1 MIHKRIPWKI
11 HIAALA
17 LLLFGAVAVR
27 TARAFFTIDGVVS
40 ISFTAN
46 DRRTVGINTSANLPV
61 NAQPGFTY
69 TNGAG
74 AGQAATLY
82 QGSLTLTSGAASID
96 LNGVLTD
103 SYGSTVSLVR
113 VKAIFIQNNS
123 ASNTMTFGAAGSNPW
138 IGLLNSTGTITLQPG
153 DCFCAVS
160 GSATG
165 YVVVASTGD
174 LLKVAGT
181 GTDGF
186 TLVILG
192 SPT

>member
-1 MIHKRIPWKI
+1 MIHKRIPWRL
-11 HIAALA
+11 HLCALAALLWLPMA
-17 LLLFGAVAVR
+17 AK
-27 TARAFFTIDGVVS
+27 TAHAYFTIDGTVS

-69 TNGAG
+69 TNGSGANQAG
-74 AGQAATLY
+74 VLY
-82 QGSLTLTSGAASID
+82 QGSLALTSGTNNVD

-103 SYGSTVSLVR
+103 SYGTTVSLVR
-113 VKAIFIQNNS
+113 VKALFFQNNS
-123 ASNTMTFGAAGSNPW
+123 VSNTMTIGNGTNPFVG
-138 IGLLNSTGTITLQPG
+138 ILNSTGTITVQPG
-153 DCFCAVS
+153 DCFCFVS

-165 YVVVASTGD
+165 YVVTASTGD
-174 LLKVAGT
+174 ILKVAGT

-192 SPT
+192 SAT